1 VSGVNSLLTV
11 SSSLILSAISFKV
24 SVILPALAKIRKI
37 TTSIKTPSVFKNPF
51 SLNKSQRP
59 KVTTYTKKQKIIKG
73 IISDGSETI
82 KMPDKSSRVQ
92 NITLN
97 LLIFDFIFGYSEI
110 KIYF

>member
-1 VSGVNSLLTV
+1 
-11 SSSLILSAISFKV
+11 LIIFKFRTKYHYA
-24 SVILPALAKIRKI
+24 SPLATHLKECINPRKI
-37 TTSIKTPSVFKNPF
+37 EIGPINQKASI
-51 SLNKSQRP
+51 QRP
-59 KVTTYTKKQKIIKG
+59 KVTTCTKKQKIIKG